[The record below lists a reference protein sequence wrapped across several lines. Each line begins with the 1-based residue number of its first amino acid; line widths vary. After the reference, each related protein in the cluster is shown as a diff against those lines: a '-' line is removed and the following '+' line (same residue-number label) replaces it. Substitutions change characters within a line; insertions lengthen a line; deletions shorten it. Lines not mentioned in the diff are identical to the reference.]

1 MQLGV
6 NIDHIATIRQARG
19 TSYPCIIKAT
29 QLAELAGADS
39 ITLHL
44 REDRRHMQDQ
54 DLFNLKPVIQTKMN
68 LEMAATDE
76 MLEIALQVMPEDIC
90 LVPERREERTTEG
103 GLNLNSNFNY
113 LKTFI
118 AELAKN
124 GVRVSLF
131 ISPDKDS
138 IDKALELHAPVIELH
153 TGHYAD
159 SISEEQAKELINI
172 QNMASYAVK
181 QGLVVN
187 AGHGLNYDNVSA
199 IAKIKEINELNI
211 GHAIVAEALFLGWE
225 QAIIRMKSLIRQS
238 L

>member
-1 MQLGV
+1 
-6 NIDHIATIRQARG
+6 
-19 TSYPCIIKAT
+19 
-29 QLAELAGADS
+29 
-39 ITLHL
+39 
-44 REDRRHMQDQ
+44 
-54 DLFNLKPVIQTKMN
+54 MN

-138 IDKALELHAPVIELH
+138 IDQALELHAPVIELH